1 MIERTTKLERFV
13 YQTSRDSDST
23 GLKGIWH
30 YYFFVQQIKIYFN
43 QRLGSAGEDDAFLA
57 IWVIRLGDLQGE
69 RALFY
74 DVEIFVLNDTPH
86 APPLFLFNFDTNN
99 STILLNL

>member
-1 MIERTTKLERFV
+1 MIDRTTKLERFV

-23 GLKGIWH
+23 RLKGIWH

-57 IWVIRLGDLQGE
+57 IWVVKDLGTYGEKELYFTMLRFLSLMTPPCPTPFPLQ
-69 RALFY
+69 F
-74 DVEIFVLNDTPH
+74 
-86 APPLFLFNFDTNN
+86 
-99 STILLNL
+99 

>member
-1 MIERTTKLERFV
+1 MIKRTTKLERFV

-57 IWVIRLGDLQGE
+57 IWVIKDLGTYREKGLYFTML
-69 RALFY
+69 RFLS
-74 DVEIFVLNDTPH
+74 LMTPIMPH
-86 APPLFLFNFDTNN
+86 PFSSSILTL
-99 STILLNL
+99 TIA